1 MCRMDS
7 RSDFSLVFLFPLF
20 QIVIVRDPTR
30 RNFCRSFR
38 RCQKEASRRQAPSK
52 VVKMQMHI
60 SPGKIAS
67 CRTTAPKL
75 AQKPMNPPASL
86 CRLKSYVPPSLSPAP
101 QFIKMY
107 VIQARML
114 YRMLYRREIYKIIF
128 SIKHLETVRV
138 NMYQYI
144 PQLCKVCAAA
154 RELPKRIR
162 LVNRV

>member
-1 MCRMDS
+1 MDS
-7 RSDFSLVFLFPLF
+7 TSDFSLVFPSPLF
-20 QIVIVRDPTR
+20 QIVVVRDPTR

-101 QFIKMY
+101 QFYKDVCYIGEN
-107 VIQARML
+107 VI
-114 YRMLYRREIYKIIF
+114 
-128 SIKHLETVRV
+128 
-138 NMYQYI
+138 
-144 PQLCKVCAAA
+144 
-154 RELPKRIR
+154 
-162 LVNRV
+162 